1 MLVIASNV
9 TTRDSNVNYLFR
21 QAKKA
26 AWSLTDPS
34 ARGLGDLALR
44 CSAAAGGIEINLQQ
58 RFGQPEAMAF
68 AVKAIQRATDVQ
80 LCLSAND
87 VPTIEA
93 GLKVCKHPPIVNYVS
108 FEGERLRELLPLA
121 ARYKATVVLMV
132 SNAAAPADARE
143 MLQKAA
149 ILIGAANE
157 AGISSDHILVDPGL
171 IHLSSDVGQR
181 HLVEVADFLH
191 NLPEATDPPAASTC
205 WLGNIS
211 AGSPRRLRPDIESAL
226 LPFLAGAGLSSVFMD
241 VLRRDNLRALRLVQM
256 FSNTRVYADT
266 EVEL

>member
-1 MLVIASNV
+1 MLVIASNL
-9 TTRDSNVNYLFR
+9 TTRDANVNYLFR

-26 AWSLTDPS
+26 AWGLNDPPARSL
-34 ARGLGDLALR
+34 GELALR

-58 RFGQPEAMAF
+58 HYGQPEAMAF
-68 AVKAIQRATDVQ
+68 AVKAIQKATDVQ

-87 VPTIEA
+87 VETLEA
-93 GLKVCKHPPIVNYVS
+93 GLRVCKHPPIVNYVS
-108 FEGERLRELLPLA
+108 FDGERLSELLPLA
-121 ARYKATVVLMV
+121 AKYKATVVLMV
-132 SNAAAPADARE
+132 SNAAAPTDARE
-143 MLQKAA
+143 MLQKTA

-157 AGISSDHILVDPGL
+157 AGIPSDHILVDPGL

-181 HLVEVADFLH
+181 HLLEVVEFLR
-191 NLPEATDPPAASTC
+191 NLPDATDPPASSTC

-211 AGSPRRLRPDIESAL
+211 VGTPRRLRPDIESAL